1 MRTAASSL
9 MSVKIFGY
17 PIYMS
22 VAVISLIFAMH
33 GRKMIHVCFCDVL
46 PGWEIQFG
54 QIRRDQEYLLRF
66 YMIVCLWDISLPLWM
81 RSIVRNVFPG
91 KVGGF
96 WLLHK
101 SFMIDST
108 IQSWRNCIWSKKL
121 ISINDLK
128 GEENVLWVCL
138 HISYEIRDQ
147 ASLADGLGVEK
158 ISLKKWVRVLGKIAN
173 RGARG
178 PQGVCCFW

>member
-1 MRTAASSL
+1 MCLCVIDQCANPLTWIALLCAPLPLFPDIRKLQMNENTMLMHNYLLQSFMRTAASSL

-54 QIRRDQEYLLRF
+54 QIRRGQEYLLGV

-96 WLLHK
+96 WLLCK

-121 ISINDLK
+121 ISINDL
-128 GEENVLWVCL
+128 
-138 HISYEIRDQ
+138 
-147 ASLADGLGVEK
+147 
-158 ISLKKWVRVLGKIAN
+158 
-173 RGARG
+173 
-178 PQGVCCFW
+178 